1 MPRISQTQ
9 PVRICPLIENHVLDS
24 VLEEIDARID
34 VDPENSDIVI
44 CGPEDLDI
52 IRDKA
57 GKKAKIVCCMEADEE
72 KAFLTE
78 HMGGVSDIWL
88 LPLGRART
96 ELRLH
101 HLIAETRAAELDSM
115 HLAWLDT
122 LMDSVPDMV
131 WFKDTN
137 GVHLKV
143 NKAFCAACGK
153 TKKMVEGQ
161 KHEYIWNASDGGCSD
176 SENEV
181 MRTGK
186 LGIFNEILQIGNKK
200 RQLRTCKAP
209 IYQKDKL
216 FGTIGVAHD
225 ITNILN
231 LNLEIEIFIEAMP
244 FPLAML
250 DKDGTIT
257 HLNRHFLQFFGE
269 KKQDMVGTSYS
280 AWKEWAFEQELSPIN
295 GEVFLRLRQDENRRL
310 VSVTE
315 TDLIDVF
322 NNIFGKVCVFR
333 DVTAEKD
340 LERHVW
346 RNANQDT
353 LTGLFNRHALNN
365 YAQKQAALPM
375 HLIYIDLDN
384 FKSVNDTHGHKAGDD
399 ILKKIA
405 ELLNEVFNE
414 DFIARLGGD
423 EFLIC
428 VSREVPVEE
437 MERQADTLQKKVH
450 AWLKESEKFNQVS
463 LSFGI
468 RPDSGE
474 RPGID
479 QMIREADSAMYQAK
493 NAGKGRSVIWRGEEN
508 GSGI

>member
-9 PVRICPLIENHVLDS
+9 PVTICPLIENPVLDS
-24 VLEEIDARID
+24 VLEEVEAIIN
-34 VDPENSDIVI
+34 VDPENADIII

-52 IRDKA
+52 LREKA
-57 GKKAKIVCCMEADEE
+57 RPTSKIVCCMEASEE
-72 KAFLTE
+72 KSFLTE
-78 HMGGVSDIWL
+78 HLGGVSDIWL
-88 LPLGRART
+88 LPLGRTRT

-101 HLIAETRAAELDSM
+101 HLIMETRAAELDAM

-131 WFKDTN
+131 WFKDKE

-143 NKAFCAACGK
+143 NKAFCTACGK

-161 KHEYIWNASDGGCSD
+161 KHEYIWNAAEGSCSD

-186 LGIFNEILQIGNKK
+186 LGIFNEILQIGSKK

-209 IYQKDKL
+209 IYQKDRL

-250 DKDGTIT
+250 DKDGVIT

-269 KKQDMVGTSYS
+269 KKQDMVGTSYQ
-280 AWKEWAFEQELSPIN
+280 AWKDWAFDHEPSPLN
-295 GEVFLRLRQDENRRL
+295 GEIFLRLKEANNPRL

-346 RNANQDT
+346 KNANQDM

-365 YAQKQAALPM
+365 YVAKQTNGPM

-405 ELLNEVFNE
+405 EMLNDVFRG

-428 VSREVPVEE
+428 IMREATIPELEE
-437 MERQADTLQKKVH
+437 QADRLQKCVH
-450 AWLKESEKFNQVS
+450 SWLKSSEKYNQVS

-468 RPDSGE
+468 RPDTGE
-474 RPGID
+474 RPPVD
-479 QMIREADSAMYQAK
+479 QMIREADSAMYSAK
-493 NAGKGRSVIWRGEEN
+493 NAGKGRSFVWTGKAV
-508 GSGI
+508 

>member
-1 MPRISQTQ
+1 MQRISQTQ
-9 PVRICPLIENHVLDS
+9 PVSICPLIENPILDT
-24 VLEEIDARID
+24 VIGELDARID
-34 VDPENSDIVI
+34 AEPDDADIII
-44 CGPEDLDI
+44 CSPEDVDI
-52 IRDKA
+52 LRKKA
-57 GKKAKIVCCMEADEE
+57 HKKAKIVCCMDPEEE
-72 KAFLTE
+72 KSLQNE
-78 HMGGVSDIWL
+78 HMAGVSDIWL
-88 LPLGRART
+88 LPLGRARA
-96 ELRLH
+96 ELRLN
-101 HLIAETRAAELDSM
+101 HLIAETRAAELDAM

-131 WFKDTN
+131 WFKDVD

-143 NKAFCAACGK
+143 NKAFCTACGK

-161 KHEYIWNASDGGCSD
+161 KHDYIWDANEESCSD
-176 SENEV
+176 SESEV
-181 MRTGK
+181 MRTGR
-186 LGIFNEILQIGNKK
+186 LGIFNEILQIGSKK
-200 RQLRTCKAP
+200 RQLRTFKAP
-209 IYQKDKL
+209 IYQKDRI

-250 DKDGTIT
+250 DKDGVIT
-257 HLNRHFLQFFGE
+257 HLNKQFLQFFGE
-269 KKQDMVGTSYS
+269 KKSDMVGTSYT
-280 AWKEWAFEQELSPIN
+280 AWKDWAFEYEPSPLN
-295 GEVFLRLRQDENRRL
+295 GEIFLRLRQDEAKRS

-322 NNIFGKVCVFR
+322 NNILGKVCVFR

-346 RNANQDT
+346 KNANQDT
-353 LTGLFNRHALNN
+353 LTGLYNRHALNN
-365 YAQKQAALPM
+365 FANKNSSGPM

-405 ELLNEVFNE
+405 ELLREVFKG

-423 EFLIC
+423 EFLVC
-428 VSREVPVEE
+428 VTREATVEE
-437 MERQADTLQKKVH
+437 LEKQSDELQRLVH
-450 AWLKESEKFNQVS
+450 GWFHESEKFNKVS

-468 RPDSGE
+468 RPDAGE
-474 RPGID
+474 RPPVE
-479 QMIREADSAMYQAK
+479 QMIREADSAMYSAK
-493 NAGKGRSVIWRGEEN
+493 NAGKGRSFVWLGEPA
-508 GSGI
+508 